1 MRRAAPTTIWSRAAC
16 SAGSRVI
23 AWPVKYGETGVMTF
37 IVSHNG
43 DVYEQ
48 DLGPDTAQEA
58 AAINVFNPDKDW
70 EKADMTP

>member
-1 MRRAAPTTIWSRAAC
+1 MIGGFAL
-16 SAGSRVI
+16 I

-37 IVSHNG
+37 IASHSG

-58 AAINVFNPDKDW
+58 AAISCS
-70 EKADMTP
+70 TRQGLGRRRT